1 MARCL
6 ILERQS
12 ATKARE
18 IFFPAT
24 PYSDERH
31 NQKPTKRERRC
42 KTPNRGGAFGFDSR
56 GRGNDSFLLPKRR
69 KGAFDRKRRGCGWR
83 PAYRG
88 GTCRGS
94 RSEAETPR
102 ACRDCAYDEF
112 IYYYRSRKRS
122 GI

>member
-42 KTPNRGGAFGFDSR
+42 KTPNRGGAFGFNSR
-56 GRGNDSFLLPKRR
+56 GRGNDSFLLPKWR
-69 KGAFDRKRRGCGWR
+69 KGAFDRKRRVCGRW
-83 PAYRG
+83 PAYFPG
-88 GTCRGS
+88 ALWGS
-94 RSEAETPR
+94 FVVTQ
-102 ACRDCAYDEF
+102 
-112 IYYYRSRKRS
+112 K
-122 GI
+122 